1 MAADGDVAE
10 IGRVSLMRSFL
21 SVSVPA
27 IGASTFWDA
36 GYSGQGVS
44 VAVLDSGIRSDHPAF
59 SGLNVVPKV
68 FLDNLKKDA
77 AQGQVC
83 LDPSDSDGS
92 SIDRHGHGTHVAGI
106 IASRGST
113 FWSDFQGVAKGLGT
127 LYALKISQ
135 LSCDGESRSENA
147 DYVAALDWLV

>member
-1 MAADGDVAE
+1 LAADGDVAE

-68 FLDNLKKDA
+68 FLDNLKTSF
-77 AQGQVC
+77 
-83 LDPSDSDGS
+83 PRYS
-92 SIDRHGHGTHVAGI
+92 STISRRMRHRDRFVSIPVIPMAPRSIGTDTGLMWLELSRAGDRRSGPTFKVWPR
-106 IASRGST
+106 ASERYT
-113 FWSDFQGVAKGLGT
+113 
-127 LYALKISQ
+127 
-135 LSCDGESRSENA
+135 R
-147 DYVAALDWLV
+147 